1 MCLNACTAKN
11 IIKRKKKI
19 KNDGFKKNFGEKKL
33 SFSPLHMNT
42 CAALTCNS
50 IFAPSLH
57 LQLQSPSGRAEASLL
72 LLTQI
77 WECVCDRN
85 KSHQLFAQSLQ
96 RGFLLANIVPAKGW
110 GEEAFRHIAW
120 TKVGKGNTYPGAY
133 PGASALK
140 WESE

>member
-1 MCLNACTAKN
+1 M
-11 IIKRKKKI
+11 
-19 KNDGFKKNFGEKKL
+19 

-85 KSHQLFAQSLQ
+85 KSLQLFAQSLQ

-110 GEEAFRHIAW
+110 GEEAFRRIAW